1 MMKGKKTMSSIS
13 QKGLRGRGRR
23 SFKKAAMGL
32 LSYGH

>member
-13 QKGLRGRGRR
+13 KKGLRERGRR
-23 SFKKAAMGL
+23 SLKKAMGL